1 MFAPKNKA
9 EEPVVASSGKTSM
22 IGSGMTIQG
31 EINSQS
37 DIRIDG
43 KMIGNVHCSAKV
55 VIGVDGQVEG
65 NVYAL
70 QVDITGKVTGNIQVK
85 EQVTL
90 RNNAIINGDII
101 TAKLSMEPTVNFNGK
116 CTMPGSTSAPQVLEL
131 PTEKHAAGNKEER
144 KLAAAIAE

>member
-9 EEPVVASSGKTSM
+9 EEPVISSGKTSM

-43 KMIGNVHCSAKV
+43 KMIGNVHCTAKV
-55 VIGVDGQVEG
+55 VIGVDGEVEG
-65 NVYAL
+65 NVFAL
-70 QVDITGKVTGNIQVK
+70 QVDITGKVTGNLHVK

-90 RNNAIINGDII
+90 RNNAIINGDIL
-101 TAKLSMEPTVNFNGK
+101 TAKLSMEPTVSFNGK
-116 CTMPGSTSAPQVLEL
+116 CSMPGVASAASQVVEL
-131 PTEKHAAGNKEER
+131 LTDKN
-144 KLAAAIAE
+144 AAAERQPKIAAVAE